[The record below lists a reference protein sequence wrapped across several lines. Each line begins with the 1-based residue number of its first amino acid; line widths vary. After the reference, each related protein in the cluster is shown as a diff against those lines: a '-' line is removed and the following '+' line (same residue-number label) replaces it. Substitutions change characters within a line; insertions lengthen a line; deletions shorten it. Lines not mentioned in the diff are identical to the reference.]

1 MGIAQEIAETVAG
14 HPSVR
19 RVEPIGSRARGTATA
34 LSDWDFRVTT
44 DDFREVAAG
53 LPGLVAPHGPLAAQW
68 DPLGDYESY
77 LLIFP
82 GPVKVDLIFPEM
94 PRSWNRPW
102 RIGPD
107 TLTAI
112 DAHFWDWSLWL
123 VSKRHQGMPDRVRG
137 ELLKMSR
144 YLLRPLGIET
154 LPLSLEEAADRYVR
168 ARSRLETRYG
178 MRISRR
184 LEEEVL
190 PLVRASHRDHYRPSG
205 LPS

>member
-1 MGIAQEIAETVAG
+1 MGIAEEIAGTVAA
-14 HPSVR
+14 HPSVAQ
-19 RVEPIGSRARGTATA
+19 VEPIGSRARGTATE

-44 DDFREVAAG
+44 EDFREVAAD
-53 LPGLVAPHGPLAAQW
+53 LPGLVAGYEPLAAQW

-77 LLIFP
+77 LLIFS

-102 RIGPD
+102 RAGPD
-107 TLTAI
+107 TLAAM

-123 VSKRHQGMPDRVRG
+123 VSKHRHGMTDRVRG

-144 YLLRPLGIET
+144 HILRPLGIDA

-168 ARSRLETRYG
+168 VRDRLETRYG
-178 MRISRR
+178 MHISRR

>member
-1 MGIAQEIAETVAG
+1 MGIAEEIAETVAA
-14 HPSVR
+14 HPSVALI
-19 RVEPIGSRARGTATA
+19 EPIGSRARGTATE

-44 DDFREVAAG
+44 DDFGQVAAD
-53 LPGLVAPHGPLAAQW
+53 LPGMVAPHGPLAAQW
-68 DPLGDYESY
+68 DPLGDVESY

-94 PRSWNRPW
+94 PRSRNRPW
-102 RIGPD
+102 RVGPD
-107 TLTAI
+107 TLAAM

-123 VSKRHQGMPDRVRG
+123 VSKRRHGMTDRVRG

-144 YLLRPLGIET
+144 HLLRPLGIDT

-168 ARSRLETRYG
+168 ARDRLETRYG
-178 MRISRR
+178 TRISRR

-190 PLVRASHRDHYRPSG
+190 PLVRQSHRDHYRPSG